1 MKFLFL
7 DIDSV
12 MVVWNHNESEPPRNQ
27 FDTVD
32 FTPECVTALNEI
44 LEKTNCEII
53 LSSDHRWNHSLDELD
68 EIFKHNGCIKSP
80 INITPLS
87 KRFNSMDLDN
97 MRAHEIMMFLEE
109 NPTIKWVAVDD
120 LYLDINIFKE
130 EMNGHF
136 AHTLKGIH
144 LVKDKIIELMNK

>member
-12 MVVWNHNESEPPRNQ
+12 MVVWDYTKADPPRNR
-27 FDTVD
+27 FNTTD
-32 FTPECVTALNEI
+32 FTTECVTSLNEI
-44 LEKTNCEII
+44 LESTGCEII

-97 MRAHEIMMFLEE
+97 MRAHEIMMFLEK
-109 NPTIKWVAVDD
+109 NPVDNWVAVDD
-120 LYLDINIFKE
+120 LDLDINIFKE

-136 AHTLKGIH
+136 AHTLNGIH
-144 LVKDKIIELMNK
+144 LVKDKIIELLNR

>member
-12 MVVWNHNESEPPRNQ
+12 MVVWDYTKADP
-27 FDTVD
+27 TD
-32 FTPECVTALNEI
+32 FTPECVKALNEI
-44 LEKTNCEII
+44 LESTGCEII
-53 LSSDHRWNHSLDELD
+53 LSSDHRWNHSLDELN

-97 MRAHEIMMFLEE
+97 IRAHEIMMFLEK
-109 NPTIKWVAVDD
+109 NPTINWVAVDD
-120 LYLDINIFKE
+120 LDLDINIFKE

-136 AHTLKGIH
+136 THTLKGIH
-144 LVKDKIIELMNK
+144 LVKDKIIELLNK